1 MTESHFTS
9 KLPNEGASIF
19 STMSALA
26 LKHNAVNLSQGFPD
40 FPMDERLKEFVLEA
54 MDANQVQY
62 APMAGRL
69 DLRLAIAARLEQQHG
84 TRFNPETEITVTAG
98 ATQAIYTVISTVVRA
113 GDEVILFDPA
123 YDCYDPA
130 IRLNGGKPVHL
141 KLTYPFFAI
150 DWLNVR
156 ENITKKTRLIVV
168 NNPHNPSGAV
178 WSKEDLVAL
187 EQILIDF
194 PNVMVLSDEVY
205 EHIQFG
211 SVHQSVLKSALLRE
225 RSFVT
230 YSFGKTLHVTG
241 WKLGYCIAPEKYMV
255 EFRKIHQFMVFCAN
269 NTIQYAVCKFLNLSN
284 TYADIAPF
292 FERKRDLFLQQIETS
307 RFKVLPCKGTYFCLL
322 DYSAISSKPDTQ
334 FAIEI
339 TEKYGV
345 AVIPTSVFYHDKT
358 DHKVIRICFAK
369 QDETLIKAAAAL
381 CRI

>member
-1 MTESHFTS
+1 MTENHFTS
-9 KLPNEGASIF
+9 KLPLEETSIF
-19 STMSALA
+19 SIMSALA

-40 FPMDERLKEFVLEA
+40 FPIDDRLKDFVLEA

-62 APMAGRL
+62 APMPGRM
-69 DLRLAIAARLEQQHG
+69 DLRLAIAARLEEQHG
-84 TRFNPETEITVTAG
+84 VRFNPETEITLTAG
-98 ATQAIYTVISTVVRA
+98 ATQGIYTVISTVVQP

-130 IRLNGGKPVHL
+130 IRINGGKPVHL
-141 KLTYPFFAI
+141 KLTYPSYAV
-150 DWLNVR
+150 DWTNLR
-156 ENITKKTRLIVV
+156 ENITAKTRLIVV

-178 WSKEDLVAL
+178 WTQEDLLAL
-187 EQILIDF
+187 EQVLLDF
-194 PNVMVLSDEVY
+194 PSVMVLSDEVY

-211 SVHQSVLKSALLRE
+211 SLHQSVLKSNLLRE

-241 WKLGYCIAPEKYMV
+241 WKLGYCIAPEKYMA

-269 NTIQYAVCKFLNLSN
+269 NTIQYAVAKFLNLGN

-292 FERKRDLFLQQIETS
+292 FERKRDLFLKQIKMS
-307 RFKVLPCKGTYFCLL
+307 RFKILPCHGTYFCLL
-322 DYSAISSKPDTQ
+322 DYSAISSKPDTE
-334 FAIEI
+334 FAIEM

-345 AVIPTSVFYHDKT
+345 AVIPTSVFYQDKT